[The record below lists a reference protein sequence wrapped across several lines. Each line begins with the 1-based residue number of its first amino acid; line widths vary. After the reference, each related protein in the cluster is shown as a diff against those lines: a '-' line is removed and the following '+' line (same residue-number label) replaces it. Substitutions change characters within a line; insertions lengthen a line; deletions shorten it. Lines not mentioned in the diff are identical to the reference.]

1 MHERSFVLVPLCEIA
16 PRLSHPI
23 TGRPF
28 AAYLAELNC
37 REAKAVGSSRS
48 TCHSMKRI
56 HTVAEMQAQSDAWRG
71 AGLCVGLVPTMGFLH
86 EGHLSLVD
94 HSLEAADRTVVS
106 IFVNPLQFGPK
117 EDYAIYPRDMERDL
131 DLLSRR
137 GVDAVFHPQTVEFYP
152 PDFST
157 FVEVEELTK
166 GLCGDFRPGHFRGVT
181 TVVTKLFTA
190 VKPHLAVFGQ
200 KDYQQA
206 AIIRRLVARFELGF
220 ARRGCSHRA
229 RNRRLGHELAQR
241 PPQHRRATA
250 RIGSLRSAHNGP
262 EKKSNRANAR
272 PVGSSPRC
280 GRTSSAH
287 STRPLTT
294 LLSHTQT
301 RSKKWHIS
309 PARSSS
315 PSPCACPTSG

>member
-1 MHERSFVLVPLCEIA
+1 
-16 PRLSHPI
+16 
-23 TGRPF
+23 
-28 AAYLAELNC
+28 
-37 REAKAVGSSRS
+37 
-48 TCHSMKRI
+48 MKRI

-71 AGLCVGLVPTMGFLH
+71 TDLCIGLVPTMGFLH

-94 HSLEAADRTVVS
+94 HSLEAADCTVVS

-157 FVEVEELTK
+157 SVEVEELTK
-166 GLCGDFRPGHFRGVT
+166 GLCGPFRPGHFRGVT

-206 AIIRRLVARFELGF
+206 TVIRRLVRDLNLDLRVEVAPTVREADGL
-220 ARRGCSHRA
+220 AMSS
-229 RNRRLGHELAQR
+229 RN
-241 PPQHRRATA
+241 
-250 RIGSLRSAHNGP
+250 I
-262 EKKSNRANAR
+262 
-272 PVGSSPRC
+272 
-280 GRTSSAH
+280 
-287 STRPLTT
+287 
-294 LLSHTQT
+294 LLSAEDRQRAPALYEALTMGQ
-301 RSKKWHIS
+301 KKIEQGERDASQIIAAMRAHIERALDAS
-309 PARSSS
+309 IDYISIAHPDTLEEVAHITGPVVIALAVRLSNVRLIDNIIAT
-315 PSPCACPTSG
+315 PLDR

>member
-1 MHERSFVLVPLCEIA
+1 
-16 PRLSHPI
+16 
-23 TGRPF
+23 
-28 AAYLAELNC
+28 
-37 REAKAVGSSRS
+37 
-48 TCHSMKRI
+48 MKRI
-56 HTVAEMQAQSDAWRG
+56 HTVAEMQAQSDTWRS

-94 HSLEAADRTVVS
+94 HCLETTDRTVVS

-166 GLCGDFRPGHFRGVT
+166 GLCGPFRPGHFRGVT

-206 AIIRRLVARFELGF
+206 AVIRRLVRDLNLDLRVEVAPTVREADGLAMSSRNILLSAEERQRASALYEALTMGREKNRTGRT
-220 ARRGCSHRA
+220 RRQSDRRRDADAHRA
-229 RNRRLGHELAQR
+229 RTRRVH
-241 PPQHRRATA
+241 
-250 RIGSLRSAHNGP
+250 
-262 EKKSNRANAR
+262 
-272 PVGSSPRC
+272 
-280 GRTSSAH
+280 
-287 STRPLTT
+287 
-294 LLSHTQT
+294 
-301 RSKKWHIS
+301 
-309 PARSSS
+309 
-315 PSPCACPTSG
+315 

>member
-1 MHERSFVLVPLCEIA
+1 
-16 PRLSHPI
+16 
-23 TGRPF
+23 
-28 AAYLAELNC
+28 
-37 REAKAVGSSRS
+37 
-48 TCHSMKRI
+48 MKRI
-56 HTVAEMQAQSDAWRG
+56 HAVAEMQAQSDAWRG
-71 AGLCVGLVPTMGFLH
+71 TGLCVGLVPTMGFLH

-106 IFVNPLQFGPK
+106 IFVNPLQFGPQ

-166 GLCGDFRPGHFRGVT
+166 GLCGPFRPGHFRGVT

-206 AIIRRLVARFELGF
+206 AVIRRLVRDLNLDLRVEVVPTVREADGLAMSSRNILLSAEERQRASALYEALTMGQKKNRTGRT
-220 ARRGCSHRA
+220 RRQSD
-229 RNRRLGHELAQR
+229 RRR
-241 PPQHRRATA
+241 
-250 RIGSLRSAHNGP
+250 
-262 EKKSNRANAR
+262 
-272 PVGSSPRC
+272 RC

-294 LLSHTQT
+294 FLSRTRT
-301 RSKKWHIS
+301 RSKKWLIS

-315 PSPCACPTSG
+315 PSPCACPTFG

>member
-1 MHERSFVLVPLCEIA
+1 
-16 PRLSHPI
+16 
-23 TGRPF
+23 
-28 AAYLAELNC
+28 
-37 REAKAVGSSRS
+37 
-48 TCHSMKRI
+48 MKRI

-94 HSLEAADRTVVS
+94 HSLEVADRTVVS

-157 FVEVEELTK
+157 SVEVEGLTK
-166 GLCGDFRPGHFRGVT
+166 GLCGPFRPGHFRGVT

-206 AIIRRLVARFELGF
+206 TVIRRLVRDLNLDLRVEVAPTVREADG
-220 ARRGCSHRA
+220 
-229 RNRRLGHELAQR
+229 LAMSSRQR
-241 PPQHRRATA
+241 PPQRRRATA
-250 RIGSLRSAHNGP
+250 RIGPLRSAHNGP
-262 EKKSNRANAR
+262 GKNRT
-272 PVGSSPRC
+272 
-280 GRTSSAH
+280 GRTRRQSDRRRDAGRTLSAH

-294 LLSHTQT
+294 FPSRTQT
-301 RSKKWHIS
+301 RSKK
-309 PARSSS
+309 
-315 PSPCACPTSG
+315 